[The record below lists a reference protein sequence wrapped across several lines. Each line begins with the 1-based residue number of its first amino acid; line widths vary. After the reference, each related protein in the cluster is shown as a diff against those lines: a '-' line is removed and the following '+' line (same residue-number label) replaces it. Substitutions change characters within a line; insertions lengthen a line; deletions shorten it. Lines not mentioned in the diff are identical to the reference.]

1 MIKEVKEK
9 MVNITQ
15 IYKGFK
21 FPKLV
26 GMLICIILAYVLFH
40 TFAFQNFATNLGSS
54 IYLGIFLAGM
64 LFSFGFTAPFAVAFF
79 VSIVPYT
86 NFADAVL
93 IGGFGALIADLII
106 FEVIRFSL
114 MDEFQRIRGY
124 HLFRTFD
131 KVYERSIPFR
141 LRTYITVVLAG
152 IIIASPLPD
161 EIGVTMLAGFR
172 EIKRS
177 TFAIISFL
185 LNSVAIAVVLF
196 LGSL

>member
-1 MIKEVKEK
+1 
-9 MVNITQ
+9 MVNVIH
-15 IYKGFK
+15 IYKNFK

-26 GMLICIILAYVLFH
+26 GMLVCIILAYIMFR
-40 TFAFQNFATNLGSS
+40 TFAFQNFVTNLNDLS
-54 IYLGIFLAGM
+54 YLGIFIAGM

-79 VSIVPYT
+79 VSIAPYT
-86 NFADAVL
+86 NLADAAL

-131 KVYERSIPFR
+131 KIYNKSIPFR
-141 LRTYITVVLAG
+141 LRTYIIVVLVG

-161 EIGVTMLAGFR
+161 EIGVTMLAGFT

-185 LNSVAIAVVLF
+185 LNSLGIAIVLF

>member
-1 MIKEVKEK
+1 

-21 FPKLV
+21 PQKLI
-26 GMLICIILAYVLFH
+26 GMLVCIILAYVMFR
-40 TFAFQNFATNLGSS
+40 TFTFQNFATNLGDSN
-54 IYLGIFLAGM
+54 YLGIFIAGM
-64 LFSFGFTAPFAVAFF
+64 LFAFGFTAPFAVAFF
-79 VSIVPYT
+79 VSIAPSV
-86 NFADAVL
+86 NFVDAVF
-93 IGGFGALIADLII
+93 IGGFGALVANFVI

-114 MDEFQRIRGY
+114 MDESQRRKGY

-131 KVYERSIPFR
+131 KVYKRSIPFR

-152 IIIASPLPD
+152 IIITSPLPD
-161 EIGVTMLAGFR
+161 EIGSSMITGFT

-185 LNSVAIAVVLF
+185 LNSLTIAIVLF

>member
-1 MIKEVKEK
+1 

-21 FPKLV
+21 FPKLI
-26 GMLICIILAYVLFH
+26 GMLVCIILAYIMFH
-40 TFAFQNFATNLGSS
+40 TFTFQNFATNLGDSVN
-54 IYLGIFLAGM
+54 LGIFIAGM
-64 LFSFGFTAPFAVAFF
+64 LFAFGFTAPFAVAFF
-79 VSIVPYT
+79 VAVAPYT
-86 NFADAVL
+86 NLVDAAF
-93 IGGFGALIADLII
+93 IGGFGALIADLVI

-131 KVYERSIPFR
+131 KAYKRSVPFR

-161 EIGVTMLAGFR
+161 EIGVTMLAGFT

-185 LNSVAIAVVLF
+185 LNSLGIAIVLF

>member
-1 MIKEVKEK
+1 
-9 MVNITQ
+9 MVNIIET
-15 IYKGFK
+15 YKNFK
-21 FPKLV
+21 FSKLV
-26 GMLICIILAYVLFH
+26 GMLVCIILAYAMFN
-40 TFAFQNFATNLGSS
+40 TFAFQHFVANLNDLS
-54 IYLGIFLAGM
+54 YLGIFIGGM

-79 VSIVPYT
+79 ISIVPSV
-86 NFADAVL
+86 NFVDAAL

-114 MDEFQRIRGY
+114 MDEFQRIRSY

-131 KVYERSIPFR
+131 KAYKRSIPFR
-141 LRTYITVVLAG
+141 LRTYIAVVLAG

-161 EIGVTMLAGFR
+161 EIGVTMLAGFT

-177 TFAIISFL
+177 TFVIISFL
-185 LNSVAIAVVLF
+185 LNSLGIAIVLF